1 MDRKQARAIE
11 WECQKVLRRYYAHVD
26 AYEYEKAVGM
36 FTPDVDWSAI
46 GVKLDGRQE
55 ILKGLEGGL
64 GAGTIRHMISNTVTD
79 VIDADHATARSY
91 VSLYSSHDIRFDQHD
106 GAIAFEGANL
116 LGELVDD
123 FVRTDEGWRIAKRR
137 GIGVFMRNPDR
148 PFPIHTWADD
158 EGKVAGDA

>member
-1 MDRKQARAIE
+1 
-11 WECQKVLRRYYAHVD
+11 
-26 AYEYEKAVGM
+26 M

-46 GVKLDGRQE
+46 GVKLDGRQD

-64 GAGTIRHMISNTVTD
+64 GAGTIRHMITNTVTD
-79 VIDADHATARSY
+79 VIDEDHATARSY
-91 VSLYSSHDIRFDQHD
+91 VSLYSSHDIRFDQHA

-137 GIGVFMRNPDR
+137 GIGVFMRNPDK

-158 EGKVAGDA
+158 EGKVAGDASSETITAR